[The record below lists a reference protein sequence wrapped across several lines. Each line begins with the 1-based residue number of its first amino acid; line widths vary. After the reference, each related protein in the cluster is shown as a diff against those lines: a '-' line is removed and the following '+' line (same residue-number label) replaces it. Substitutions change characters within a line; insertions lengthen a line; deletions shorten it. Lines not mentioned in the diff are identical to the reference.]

1 MGFAARHLVVLA
13 LVISPAVA
21 HAQAAPGGSASAPAP
36 APTGAPS
43 ASDNAAPAGA
53 DKDAGEK
60 KPAVPAAGYAYS
72 DKPVKSAS
80 SAKLRKAPAGPTATM
95 PGFEAL
101 PDGGS
106 RLFVQLTQPV
116 QVEEHKAQGSLTYI
130 LKGAYVRQRNNLN
143 SLVTVHFNTPV
154 SRARLVPHGNDLHF
168 VIDLRAAGAAPTWKM
183 QAAPDK
189 SAKLT
194 IDFPK
199 GDYGVGPGA
208 EPSVSEQ
215 GEGEEGTES
224 RPAPKNVGKKGG
236 AKGGR
241 R

>member
-1 MGFAARHLVVLA
+1 MITPAA
-13 LVISPAVA
+13 A
-21 HAQAAPGGSASAPAP
+21 HAQAAPAGSATAAGSASAGGDSTP
-36 APTGAPS
+36 
-43 ASDNAAPAGA
+43 PAGGEQGES
-53 DKDAGEK
+53 KDAGEK
-60 KPAVPAAGYAYS
+60 KPTVPAAGYAYS
-72 DKPVKSAS
+72 DKPVKSAH
-80 SAKLRKAPAGPTATM
+80 AARLRKAPAGPTATM

-168 VIDLRAAGAAPTWKM
+168 VIDLRASGAAPTWKM

-189 SAKLT
+189 SAKLI

-199 GDYGVGPGA
+199 GDYGLA
-208 EPSVSEQ
+208 PSAAPSP
-215 GEGEEGTES
+215 GEGEGDEGTEN
-224 RPAPKNVGKKGG
+224 RPAPKNIGKKGG
-236 AKGGR
+236 AKSR